1 MGKRFRF
8 SIFSKIHTK
17 NILKEEHVN
26 HPNHLIRFG
35 GGLPEREKLNINTI
49 PWYSK
54 LKRFKSLLSA
64 YGSKVKNTL

>member
-49 PWYSK
+49 P
-54 LKRFKSLLSA
+54 
-64 YGSKVKNTL
+64 